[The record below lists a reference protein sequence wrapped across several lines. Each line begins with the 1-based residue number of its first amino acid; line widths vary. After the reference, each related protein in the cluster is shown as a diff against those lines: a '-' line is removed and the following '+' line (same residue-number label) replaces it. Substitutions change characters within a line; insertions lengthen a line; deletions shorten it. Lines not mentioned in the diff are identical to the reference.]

1 MYFEELSIEE
11 KVEATLLYFK
21 NKDAARIKGQNEAD
35 RYTKRNC
42 RRRQQ

>member
-1 MYFEELSIEE
+1 MHFERLTMEE

-21 NKDAARIKGQNEAD
+21 NKDAARSKGQKDAD
-35 RYTKRNC
+35 RYMKRNC

>member
-21 NKDAARIKGQNEAD
+21 NKKALEIKGQKDAD
-35 RYTKRNC
+35 RYTKGSC